1 MSSNRKLRSVKKVE
15 ELKAAVDAAVEA
27 RGEGVSVPHRTPDD
41 NTGGISVSN
50 RTPGR
55 MFPVEDNIDGVPVSN
70 KTPGRIPEPLLFSVE
85 NNTGGVSVSH
95 RSSGRMSEPI
105 LFPAEDDLSSGASY
119 QDRDMDV
126 LHLFSRMMSKSTPLE
141 MGAPRL
147 VTASQEAYLT
157 FRNLYRNYKE
167 SGGLQKCWDLI
178 DPKIR
183 RAVFIGQRDLTDKTI
198 DGILWEYF
206 IGSHAKSNMIRLL
219 RKLAMPSTLVVQVE
233 EIRAYQIAFMD
244 MYDTTVQQFI
254 KPREAIKIFRE
265 GLAPESIRNE
275 IAEDEDF
282 FKMTSELAIFLRECQ
297 RVLIHQQERLPKKH
311 YFQKRDIQD
320 AVPREG
326 ATAAVAHVNCWNCGE
341 DHHYKS
347 CPYPCI
353 QCGNSKK
360 KHPFAFECKTP
371 DKVRDI
377 IIDSGTS
384 TTFSHQLHYLDNIRG
399 NPQSSHVRTATGEQ
413 IEIKCKGQL
422 QGIAAMG
429 VPEFTNTLVS
439 VSQMATDYHSISI
452 FDATG
457 MMNIVQSSE
466 IDVKINQIKEIAL
479 KDNLVN
485 FTATLQDGLY
495 RTSWGDFKKSGNR
508 NVSMDEFKGIESD
521 HIAALATYKTMQFR
535 TLGELVQFFHEA
547 WGHMNMA
554 NMLRIVKY
562 QLFAKIPKELTEPVI
577 RKHFPVICARCTNA
591 SLSRIPLPQQSLT
604 PIDEIGEVIEI
615 DIKGPWTD
623 AKGKVCPTFS
633 NCKYAMTA
641 IDVASE
647 YTWGLLLP
655 SRKNLLTAFKYVV
668 RQFRYQHPDKP
679 IKVIRV
685 DQELVTHAIQEFC
698 DNYVPRIVLQQTAPH
713 EHGQLGHIERFFR
726 EVKERVIKEMTEKPH
741 ITDQYWGMAYNDALF
756 KHNLSPHSVKQVTRY
771 SLWHGE
777 IIDLKNV
784 PILPFGTII
793 KAHIPLED
801 QTRGHAGRSID
812 TVYVGPALKVK
823 GALALFNPETK
834 RYLIRRSFK
843 SMGSHPPLSPI
854 YELPVEYEAMDDEY
868 SEVVQSPM
876 EIPLQK
882 NEEVDV
888 TLQKNEEVAISNI
901 QDATD
906 LDDSNRTEGDSN
918 RTEGVIQ
925 QLTSIDPSSDLNVIS
940 SERIEPIK
948 LHTPRLVVSK
958 KNRDKTKL
966 KIRSNRARKIRD
978 NSKYE
983 NCSFAEWC
991 EIIDAFH
998 AQAAYACD
1006 VPIIQV
1012 EKRGR
1017 SPRCNSP
1024 YQVYLSDQGTG
1035 SQGKIPIP
1043 RNIREALQ
1051 GQYGSHW
1058 QKALE
1063 VELESFARNQ
1073 CILPVDEEVKQI
1085 PEEKIWDSQVLM
1097 DVVYNPDGSFKKFKI
1112 RIVLNGKGMQN
1123 VYDWDNYA
1131 GTVKAESVK
1140 IVLATTAEL
1149 DWELESYDVKTAF
1162 LIPHLPP
1169 GSEVYMRRP
1178 RGLSDKHMPAI
1189 VQVNKAMYGMP
1200 LASKA
1205 FRDHS
1210 DDALRD
1216 IGFKPT
1222 CSDPQVYVMKTE
1234 IGQAIICTH
1243 VDDFGVAT
1251 SNVAMKKY
1259 VREALQSKYDL
1270 TVNETMNYYLGMH
1283 IERDRQKRSITVT
1296 QPAYVEAM
1304 LETFQIEDAGDK
1316 FPQTPLPVDH
1326 IPFHSST
1333 LPVFGEEDLE
1343 KVIREHAQQLG
1354 PYKKEKKLFQA
1365 MIGSLLYLAI
1375 STRPDIL
1382 FAVNYLSRYNQN
1394 PSKSHIELARRIM
1407 AYVAGTRHL
1416 GLVFH
1421 SGEGIKLYATV
1432 DASYACHT
1440 DLKSHT
1446 GVTLH
1451 IGKNS
1456 GSVFSLTQKQSI
1468 TADSST
1474 VAEFIGCHL
1483 AAKQILWARNLLEEL
1498 GFPQDLPTTMFEDN
1512 KSTIVL
1518 LNREYN
1524 CSKTKHI
1531 QLRYN
1536 FIREHIKENRI
1547 RVEYLASED
1556 MISDMLTKNLLPT
1569 TFLHLRTK
1577 LLGMN

>member
-1 MSSNRKLRSVKKVE
+1 MSSGRKLRSVKQVE
-15 ELKAAVDAAVEA
+15 KLKAALDAAVES
-27 RGEGVSVPHRTPDD
+27 EGVS
-41 NTGGISVSN
+41 
-50 RTPGR
+50 
-55 MFPVEDNIDGVPVSN
+55 VSN
-70 KTPGRIPEPLLFSVE
+70 KTPGRSPEPLRFPVE
-85 NNTGGVSVSH
+85 SLDDDI
-95 RSSGRMSEPI
+95 SSGMSSRDKEI
-105 LFPAEDDLSSGASY
+105 DLMS
-119 QDRDMDV
+119 M
-126 LHLFSRMMSKSTPLE
+126 FSKMLNKSTPLE
-141 MGAPRL
+141 IHAPRF
-147 VTASQEAYLT
+147 TIASQEEFLK

-167 SGGLQKCWDLI
+167 SGGMQTCWELI

-183 RAVFIGQRDLTDKTI
+183 RAVFNGQQDQADTTI
-198 DGILWEYF
+198 DGKLWQYF
-206 IGSHAKSNMIRLL
+206 IGSQARSNMILLL
-219 RKLAMPSTLVVQVE
+219 RKIAMPSTTTTVNVE
-233 EIRAYQIAFMD
+233 EVRAYLIAFMD
-244 MYDTTVQQFI
+244 MYDATVQQFI
-254 KPREAIKIFRE
+254 KPREAIKIFRD

-275 IAEDEDF
+275 IAEEEDF
-282 FKMTSELAIFLRECQ
+282 FQMTTELATFLRECQ
-297 RVLIHQQERLPKKH
+297 RVLKHQSEKPFKKA
-311 YFQKRDIQD
+311 YFQKRDIPD

-326 ATAAVAHVNCWNCGE
+326 AIAAVTQVNCWNCGE
-341 DHHYKS
+341 DHHFKS

-353 QCGNSKK
+353 QCGKSKK
-360 KHPFAFECKTP
+360 KHPFALTCKQT
-371 DKVRDI
+371 DKVSDI

-384 TTFSHQLHYLDNIRG
+384 TTFSHKLTYLDKIRSNI
-399 NPQSSHVRTATGEQ
+399 QSSHVKTATGEQ
-413 IEIKCKGQL
+413 IAIKC
-422 QGIAAMG
+422 QGNMMGIEAMG
-429 VPEFTNTLVS
+429 IPEFTNTLIS

-452 FDATG
+452 FDEHG
-457 MMNIVQSSE
+457 MMNILKSSE
-466 IDVKINQIKEIAL
+466 IENKLNQIKEIATME
-479 KDNLVN
+479 NLVN
-485 FTATLQDGLY
+485 FTAPLDNGLY
-495 RTSWGDFKKSGNR
+495 RTSWREFKDSGNR
-508 NVSMDEFKGIESD
+508 KAQIKEFQGIEKD
-521 HIAALATYKTMQFR
+521 HIAALATYKTMQFK

-547 WGHMNMA
+547 WGHMNMN
-554 NMLRIVKY
+554 NMLRIVKF
-562 QLFAKIPKELTEPVI
+562 QLFEKIPRELTEPVI
-577 RKHFPVICARCTNA
+577 RKHFPMICARCTNA
-591 SLSRIPLPQQSLT
+591 SLSRIPLPQQSMT
-604 PIDEIGEVIEI
+604 PIDNIGDVIEI

-623 AKGKVCPTFS
+623 AEGKVCPTFS

-655 SRKNLLTAFKYVV
+655 SRKNLLTAFKYVI
-668 RQFRYQHPDKP
+668 RQFRYQHPDKQ
-679 IKVIRV
+679 IKIIRV
-685 DQELVTHAIQEFC
+685 DQELVTSTIQEFC
-698 DNYVPRIVLQQTAPH
+698 DNYVPRIALQQTAPH

-756 KHNLSPHSVKQVTRY
+756 KHNLSPHSVQQKTRY

-777 IIDLKNV
+777 TIDLKNV

-793 KAHIPLED
+793 KAHIPLDD

-812 TVYVGPALKVK
+812 TVYVGPAFKVK

-854 YELPVEYEAMDDEY
+854 YELPVEYEAMDYEY
-868 SEVVQSPM
+868 SEVIQSPM
-876 EIPLQK
+876 VIPSERSDAPVIQPNQIL
-882 NEEVDV
+882 VD
-888 TLQKNEEVAISNI
+888 LENMDRN
-901 QDATD
+901 
-906 LDDSNRTEGDSN
+906 
-918 RTEGVIQ
+918 EGVVQ
-925 QLTSIDPSSDLNVIS
+925 ESGIDTPSNAVVLVD
-940 SERIEPIK
+940 EHIEQPQI
-948 LHTPRLVVSK
+948 TPPVSTVSK
-958 KNRDKTKL
+958 QSRRKDIIN
-966 KIRSNRARKIRD
+966 IRTTRERKIKGPNRYD
-978 NSKYE
+978 S
-983 NCSFAEWC
+983 CSFVEWC
-991 EIIDAFH
+991 EIIDTFH

-1006 VPIIQV
+1006 IPVIQV
-1012 EKRGR
+1012 DKRGR
-1017 SPRCNSP
+1017 IPKCNNPHRVFMSEHGQAP
-1024 YQVYLSDQGTG
+1024 
-1035 SQGKIPIP
+1035 QGKIPIP
-1043 RNIREALQ
+1043 RNIRAALQ
-1051 GQYGSHW
+1051 GHYGVQW

-1063 VELESFARNQ
+1063 VELDSFARNQ
-1073 CILPVDEEVKQI
+1073 CLIPVDQLVDQI
-1085 PEEKIWDSQVLM
+1085 PEDKIWDSQLLM

-1112 RIVLNGKGMQN
+1112 RIVLNGKGMQT

-1169 GSEVYMRRP
+1169 GSQVYMRRP
-1178 RGLSDKHMPAI
+1178 RGLSDQHMPAI

-1210 DDALRD
+1210 DNALRE

-1222 CSDPQVYVMKTE
+1222 CSDPQVYVMKNE

-1251 SNVAMKKY
+1251 SNLEMKKY

-1270 TVNETMNYYLGMH
+1270 TVNETMNYYLGMN
-1283 IERDRQKRSITVT
+1283 IERDRMNRSITVT
-1296 QPAYVEAM
+1296 QPAYVNAM
-1304 LETFQIEDAGDK
+1304 LETFQIEDEVDK
-1316 FPQTPLPVDH
+1316 FPQTPLPVEH
-1326 IPFHSST
+1326 IPFHSSP
-1333 LPVFGEEDLE
+1333 LNVSGDENLV
-1343 KVIREHAQQLG
+1343 KAIREHEQQLG

-1394 PSKSHIELARRIM
+1394 PSKDHIELARRIM
-1407 AYVAGTRHL
+1407 AYVAGTKHL

-1432 DASYACHT
+1432 DASYACHA

-1547 RVEYLASED
+1547 RVEYLSSEE
-1556 MISDMLTKNLLPT
+1556 MISDMLTKNLLPA